1 MTVQSW
7 RRFPFAA
14 LAVAAGGGA
23 TVYTWNPSDK
33 AAAIALSGSDLIFTK
48 SGADSYANVRG
59 TIGQTT
65 GKFYFEVLYSTVAA
79 SDHGCGL
86 ANSTQSLTAF
96 IGGPSNSVGVYGLD
110 GEVYLNDVAT
120 GSIIGGIASG
130 DVVAVAVDTDTD
142 DVWFRHVTDG
152 GDWNGSAAADP
163 ALGTGGI
170 DISGITGALFPIA
183 GGFRNTDAGTGRFT
197 EASMAGV
204 MPSGFVA
211 WDGTGEAAPGDFTP
225 ADLPTLV
232 AWWEAD
238 AAANRQTIAGAT
250 AISGDNDNVGYI
262 ADLSGNAKH
271 AIAAADDTT
280 RSVYKATAAGSPSLL
295 GDDNTWHGITGGLGL
310 YAAGSATIAFAV
322 RGNSPIANGRTFFS
336 ETGTATTG
344 RWDMIRTSAAVS
356 GDIRSRFLND
366 SGSTRL
372 AEGSV
377 DATGG
382 FGATDAV
389 IIGVDTGT
397 AYSFYDD
404 GVLVDT
410 SSYTRSGS
418 MTGDLASLFAARVN
432 GSTGLGCRVY
442 MHAGL
447 AMTGVA
453 TAEQIAD
460 ITTYLASKQGR
471 VL

>member
-1 MTVQSW
+1 
-7 RRFPFAA
+7 
-14 LAVAAGGGA
+14 
-23 TVYTWNPSDK
+23 
-33 AAAIALSGSDLIFTK
+33 
-48 SGADSYANVRG
+48 
-59 TIGQTT
+59 
-65 GKFYFEVLYSTVAA
+65 
-79 SDHGCGL
+79 
-86 ANSTQSLTAF
+86 
-96 IGGPSNSVGVYGLD
+96 
-110 GEVYLNDVAT
+110 
-120 GSIIGGIASG
+120 
-130 DVVAVAVDTDTD
+130 
-142 DVWFRHVTDG
+142 
-152 GDWNGSAAADP
+152 
-163 ALGTGGI
+163 
-170 DISGITGALFPIA
+170 
-183 GGFRNTDAGTGRFT
+183 
-197 EASMAGV
+197 
-204 MPSGFVA
+204 
-211 WDGTGEAAPGDFTP
+211 
-225 ADLPTLV
+225 
-232 AWWEAD
+232 
-238 AAANRQTIAGAT
+238 
-250 AISGDNDNVGYI
+250 
-262 ADLSGNAKH
+262 
-271 AIAAADDTT
+271 
-280 RSVYKATAAGSPSLL
+280 
-295 GDDNTWHGITGGLGL
+295 
-310 YAAGSATIAFAV
+310 
-322 RGNSPIANGRTFFS
+322 
-336 ETGTATTG
+336 
-344 RWDMIRTSAAVS
+344 MIRTSAAVS